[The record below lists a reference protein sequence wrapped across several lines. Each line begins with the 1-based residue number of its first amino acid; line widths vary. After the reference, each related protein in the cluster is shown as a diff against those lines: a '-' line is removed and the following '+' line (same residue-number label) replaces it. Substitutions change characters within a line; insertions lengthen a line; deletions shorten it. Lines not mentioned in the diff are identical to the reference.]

1 MGFGAIL
8 NFRVDFHNYG
18 IDRSVNVV
26 NQVDYANAATFVV
39 IFSFLENFDIRETIK
54 TVSPMRR
61 FFMDSNK
68 KKLMLQI
75 TSAAE
80 RALMAFLLSDDKGLK
95 KWLTVARDT
104 INNVLESLA

>member
-1 MGFGAIL
+1 
-8 NFRVDFHNYG
+8 
-18 IDRSVNVV
+18 
-26 NQVDYANAATFVV
+26 
-39 IFSFLENFDIRETIK
+39 
-54 TVSPMRR
+54 
-61 FFMDSNK
+61 MDSNK